1 MLITVGEGGYGKV
14 VKVKNKADPD
24 KVFAAKKVYL
34 AKRDVKTSV
43 KKELEILQKLDSPHV
58 IKFVEYFEDP
68 KVAVWY
74 KMSPGLTSAPVS
86 ELYPGDRVPARRGAV
101 RESRGGRPHRGG
113 LLRLHCSGGNTISIL
128 HVDTRSYL
136 YLDKNI

>member
-1 MLITVGEGGYGKV
+1 MIITVGEGGYGKV

-24 KVFAAKKVYL
+24 KVFAAKKVNL
-34 AKRDVKTSV
+34 VKRDVKTSV

-74 KMSPGLTSAPVS
+74 QMSPGITSAPVS

-113 LLRLHCSGGNTISIL
+113 LLRLHCSGGNIYTSL
-128 HVDTRSYL
+128 HVDTC
-136 YLDKNI
+136 I

>member
-1 MLITVGEGGYGKV
+1 MIITVGEGGYGKV

-24 KVFAAKKVYL
+24 KVFAAKKVNL
-34 AKRDVKTSV
+34 VKRDVKTSV

-74 KMSPGLTSAPVS
+74 KMSAGITSAPCQS
-86 ELYPGDRVPARRGAV
+86 
-101 RESRGGRPHRGG
+101 
-113 LLRLHCSGGNTISIL
+113 CIL
-128 HVDTRSYL
+128 VTE
-136 YLDKNI
+136 YLDGGELFERVVEDDLTEADCCAFIAQVAIQYLFYTSIHTKMF

>member
-1 MLITVGEGGYGKV
+1 M
-14 VKVKNKADPD
+14 KNKADPD
-24 KVFAAKKVYL
+24 KVFAAKKVNL

-68 KVAVWY
+68 KVAVLVPNESWAN
-74 KMSPGLTSAPVS
+74 LCPVS

-113 LLRLHCSGGNTISIL
+113 LLRLHCSGGNIYTSI
-128 HVDTRSYL
+128 HAAIY
-136 YLDKNI
+136 I

>member
-1 MLITVGEGGYGKV
+1 MF
-14 VKVKNKADPD
+14 KVKTKADPD
-24 KVFAAKKVYL
+24 KVFAAKKVNL

-74 KMSPGLTSAPVS
+74 QMSPGVTSAPVS
-86 ELYPGDRVPARRGAV
+86 ELYPGDRVPRRRGTV

-113 LLRLHCSGGNTISIL
+113 LLRLHCSGGNIYTSI
-128 HVDTRSYL
+128 HAAIY
-136 YLDKNI
+136 I

>member
-1 MLITVGEGGYGKV
+1 M
-14 VKVKNKADPD
+14 KNKADPD
-24 KVFAAKKVYL
+24 KVFAAKKVNF

-74 KMSPGLTSAPVS
+74 QMSNVVTSPVH
-86 ELYPGDRVPARRGAV
+86 ARAV
-101 RESRGGRPHRGG
+101 SW
-113 LLRLHCSGGNTISIL
+113 
-128 HVDTRSYL
+128 
-136 YLDKNI
+136 

>member
-1 MLITVGEGGYGKV
+1 MMLITVGEGGYGKV

-24 KVFAAKKVYL
+24 KVFAAKKVNL

-68 KVAVWY
+68 KVAVLVPNESWDN
-74 KMSPGLTSAPVS
+74 PCPRVRAVS
-86 ELYPGDRVPARRGAV
+86 W
-101 RESRGGRPHRGG
+101 
-113 LLRLHCSGGNTISIL
+113 
-128 HVDTRSYL
+128 
-136 YLDKNI
+136 

>member
-1 MLITVGEGGYGKV
+1 MEQFADKYEELGLGSVDVNIIYSVIMLITVGEGGYGKV
-14 VKVKNKADPD
+14 VKVKTKADPD
-24 KVFAAKKVYL
+24 EVFAAKKVNL

-74 KMSPGLTSAPVS
+74 
-86 ELYPGDRVPARRGAV
+86 
-101 RESRGGRPHRGG
+101 
-113 LLRLHCSGGNTISIL
+113 
-128 HVDTRSYL
+128 
-136 YLDKNI
+136 